1 MSWIVDDDGRR
12 VEHNND
18 TCATCAFYEAQG
30 DAVRVVVNGLGQV
43 VRHYVETGQ

>member
-18 TCATCAFYEAQG
+18 TCAFYEAQG
-30 DAVRVVVNGLGQV
+30 DTVRVVVNGLGQV
-43 VRHYVETGQ
+43 VRHYVGTGQ